1 MTSPQGSSSNL
12 GQVGGA
18 TTHAHGLDAGHA
30 LITQLV
36 DGGKLYLQM
45 VPKGFS
51 QSLLYSFCIEEVV
64 GSDYISRMTPFAT
77 ALGGSTDPGGTL
89 PPYARMIAHVR
100 AA

>member
-1 MTSPQGSSSNL
+1 MRSVSSSNFAA
-12 GQVGGA
+12 VGGA

-30 LITQLV
+30 LITQLA

-51 QSLLYSFCIEEVV
+51 QSLLYTFRIEEVV
-64 GSDYISRMTPFAT
+64 GSDYVSSMAPFAT

>member
-1 MTSPQGSSSNL
+1 MKLKLILLLINL
-12 GQVGGA
+12 GLA
-18 TTHAHGLDAGHA
+18 TS
-30 LITQLV
+30 I
-36 DGGKLYLQM
+36 
-45 VPKGFS
+45 FS